1 MIRTFLAAMTALSVM
16 AGIAVAQT
24 PVPTTAVDTSRQRTI
39 DLNGVVTEQT
49 NTVSRGAAVT
59 PYGVTTTTDKE
70 TESHT
75 VR

>member
-1 MIRTFLAAMTALSVM
+1 MIRTLLVATTALSM
-16 AGIAVAQT
+16 MTGIAIAQT
-24 PVPTTAVDTSRQRTI
+24 PVPTTQTDISRQRTI

-49 NTVSRGAAVT
+49 NTGSQGTAVT
-59 PYGVTTTTDKE
+59 PYGDTTTTKKE